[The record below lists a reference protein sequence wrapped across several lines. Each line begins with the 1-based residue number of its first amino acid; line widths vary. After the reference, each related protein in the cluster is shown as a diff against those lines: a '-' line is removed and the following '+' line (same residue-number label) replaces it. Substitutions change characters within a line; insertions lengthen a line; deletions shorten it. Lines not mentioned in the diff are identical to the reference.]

1 MGSKFNDTSLKNVLF
16 KNCLAKYSS
25 LAFSKLNN
33 IIISNCNFQDS
44 NFQEVKLNK
53 IEFQNS
59 NLINCYFNKTS
70 LNKIDLTTCDI
81 TGLDLEIPDLAG
93 ATVTTMQA
101 LELTRLLN
109 INIKL
114 FM

>member
-1 MGSKFNDTSLKNVLF
+1 MLSLFYIYNYPL
-16 KNCLAKYSS
+16 
-25 LAFSKLNN
+25 KLNLVTSWN
-33 IIISNCNFQDS
+33 NC
-44 NFQEVKLNK
+44 KLNK

-81 TGLDLEIPDLAG
+81 TGLDLEILDLAG

-109 INIKL
+109 INIK
-114 FM
+114 

>member
-1 MGSKFNDTSLKNVLF
+1 MGTKFNDTSLKNVLF
-16 KNCLAKYSS
+16 KDCLAKYSS

-81 TGLDLEIPDLAG
+81 TGLDLGIPDLAG

-109 INIKL
+109 INIK
-114 FM
+114 